1 MFKSPSQPCEHVHF
15 ITMQAIG
22 SVNFKYLCGCHCD
35 HTVANAESRQNGART
50 RNMKF
55 HRLFS
60 ATIFFLTFC
69 HRNRVSLGPF
79 LDPFYVAVTEAPREQ
94 IASKR
99 ESELTQSWW
108 QTNIKVFSQCELA
121 TILPIPSGKE
131 TILTNVTPPLI

>member
-35 HTVANAESRQNGART
+35 HTVANAESRQKGART

-55 HRLFS
+55 LRLIS
-60 ATIFFLTFC
+60 AVIFYLTFC

-79 LDPFYVAVTEAPREQ
+79 LDPLYVAFTDALYEQ
-94 IASKR
+94 IATKR
-99 ESELTQSWW
+99 ESELTQRLW
-108 QTNIKVFSQCELA
+108 QRNIKAFSQCESA
-121 TILPIPSGKE
+121 TIIPTPSGKE
-131 TILTNVTPPLI
+131 TILTNVTSPLI